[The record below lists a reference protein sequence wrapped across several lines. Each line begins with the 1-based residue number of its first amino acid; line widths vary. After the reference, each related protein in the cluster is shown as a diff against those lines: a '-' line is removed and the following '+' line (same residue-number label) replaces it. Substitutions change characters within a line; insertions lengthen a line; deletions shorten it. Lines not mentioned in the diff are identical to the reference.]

1 VEEGTKIGHIV
12 DLLHSKLDL
21 NRCRYVEFIMEN
33 SADHFLIIINNLAM
47 KVVLSADNSFML
59 HYSEER

>member
-1 VEEGTKIGHIV
+1 
-12 DLLHSKLDL
+12 
-21 NRCRYVEFIMEN
+21 MEN